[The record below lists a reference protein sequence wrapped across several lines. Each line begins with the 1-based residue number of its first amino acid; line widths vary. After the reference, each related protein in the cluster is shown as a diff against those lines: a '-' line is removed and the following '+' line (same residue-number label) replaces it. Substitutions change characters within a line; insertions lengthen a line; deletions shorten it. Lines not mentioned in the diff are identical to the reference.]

1 MGSYILHVR
10 HCAAHSEYTTGI
22 QPLSMVQPL
31 QRYTCTL
38 LAGETM
44 LYAFVLMSS
53 SLKAYKGAQLLG
65 SASGNNSLVYETL
78 PELDKLLEQ
87 TDFVDGDQVVFPDEI
102 YRLLSESKIPNL
114 QHILHDSIPGV
125 LEPESIVK
133 ISHHFESPGMEV
145 ELKRARFQILAN
157 LAKKR
162 IAQQSQH

>member
-1 MGSYILHVR
+1 
-10 HCAAHSEYTTGI
+10 
-22 QPLSMVQPL
+22 
-31 QRYTCTL
+31 
-38 LAGETM
+38 M